1 MSGKNVTALSDDEI
15 LEAVREEVGKGLTE
29 EERSQLKFRMD
40 SSSRD
45 SIAVVVNFN
54 GPDGI
59 IIIDGVWLTT
69 GENKLED
76 GRYLYISSDTFIA
89 GEEQPAVDYVHRE

>member
-15 LEAVREEVGKGLTE
+15 LEAVREEVGKGL
-29 EERSQLKFRMD
+29 FRMD